1 MPAFSAIAD
10 STALLTHVIP
20 LDQGFS
26 QQDNYAGIFH
36 FRFCEPPLCDTTV
49 TLWLYAGSG
58 SDVGLR
64 L

>member
-26 QQDNYAGIFH
+26 QQENYAGIFH
-36 FRFCEPPLCDTTV
+36 FRFWHHPHTV
-49 TLWLYAGSG
+49 
-58 SDVGLR
+58 
-64 L
+64 

>member
-26 QQDNYAGIFH
+26 QQENYAGIFH
-36 FRFCEPPLCDTTV
+36 FRFWHHHTLCDTTV
-49 TLWLYAGSG
+49 APP
-58 SDVGLR
+58 
-64 L
+64 